1 MALMRRESEPSDIP
15 ELWLAGSGA
24 WPVARRAGSIV
35 EALRARGVTRLV
47 DVRHSP
53 CASDPTAGRPYGPKP
68 WNLQAGGSG
77 LVGLLEPSG
86 IAYEWLVELGNPQRR
101 DPSMAI
107 LRSHL
112 ADPEGGW
119 PVHRGLELLA
129 DRVRRAGESVAI
141 LCACED
147 SRTCHRLVIARALAD
162 RHFGGRL
169 RLLDLKT
176 GAAIP
181 EETTMGG

>member
-1 MALMRRESEPSDIP
+1 
-15 ELWLAGSGA
+15 
-24 WPVARRAGSIV
+24 
-35 EALRARGVTRLV
+35 VTRLV
-47 DVRHSP
+47 DVRLNP
-53 CASDPTAGRPYGPKP
+53 CASDPTKGRPYGPKA

-101 DPSMAI
+101 DHSMTI

-112 ADPEGGW
+112 ADTDGRW

-129 DRVRRAGESVAI
+129 DRVRQTGEVVAI

-147 SRTCHRLVIARALAD
+147 YRTCHRLVVARALAA
-162 RHFGGRL
+162 RHFEGRL
-169 RLLDLKT
+169 RLRDLKT
-176 GAAIP
+176 GAAISGTP
-181 EETTMGG
+181 TIRRVKAYEPPIR